1 METPP
6 PVNLNALKNILA
18 NAKAVMNKVEADKPI
33 VNANANSRAAMA
45 ESYNQN
51 YNQPIY
57 NETDEREPDYPSY
70 IPSVQPTQPRGYT
83 AEQVMASNLPPA
95 IKEAM
100 IRNPIP
106 QLSMANANNTFS
118 LEDVMDQPQQRQA
131 PAQQRKPLTENRV
144 QQDSDMVTL
153 SRSELKELINETLV
167 NFLKNNYEKN
177 LTETTIKRTINLLIK
192 EGKIGNTKKT
202 IQK

>member
-1 METPP
+1 MDTPP

-18 NAKAVMNKVEADKPI
+18 NAKAVMNKVEANNPI
-33 VNANANSRAAMA
+33 VNANVNTRAAMA

-57 NETDEREPDYPSY
+57 NEMDEREPEYTSYVPSA
-70 IPSVQPTQPRGYT
+70 QPTQPRGYT
-83 AEQVMASNLPPA
+83 TEQVMASNLPPA

-100 IRNPIP
+100 IKNPIP
-106 QLSMANANNTFS
+106 QLSMADANSTFS
-118 LEDVMDQPQQRQA
+118 LEDVMGQPQQKQA
-131 PAQQRKPLTENRV
+131 PAQQRKPLNENRV
-144 QQDSDMVTL
+144 QKDSDMVTI
-153 SRSELKELINETLV
+153 SRGELKELINETLI

-192 EGKIGNTKKT
+192 EGKLGNAKK
-202 IQK
+202 

>member
-1 METPP
+1 METPQ
-6 PVNLNALKNILA
+6 PVNLSALKNILA
-18 NAKAVMNKVEADKPI
+18 NAKAVMNKIEGDKPI
-33 VNANANSRAAMA
+33 INSNSREFVS
-45 ESYNQN
+45 ESYGQ
-51 YNQPIY
+51 NQPIY

-70 IPSVQPTQPRGYT
+70 VPSAQPTQPRGYT

-106 QLSMANANNTFS
+106 QLSMANANSTFS
-118 LEDVMDQPQQRQA
+118 LEDVMDTPQQRQA
-131 PAQQRKPLTENRV
+131 PVQQRRPLTENRV
-144 QQDSDMVTL
+144 QKDSDMVTI
-153 SRSELKELINETLV
+153 SRGELKELINETLV

-192 EGKIGNTKKT
+192 EGKLGTTKKT

>member
-1 METPP
+1 
-6 PVNLNALKNILA
+6 
-18 NAKAVMNKVEADKPI
+18 MNKVEADKPI

-45 ESYNQN
+45 ESYSQN

-57 NETDEREPDYPSY
+57 NEMDEREPDYPSY
-70 IPSVQPTQPRGYT
+70 TPAQPTQPRGYT

-100 IRNPIP
+100 IKNPIP
-106 QLSMANANNTFS
+106 QLSMANINNSFS
-118 LEDVMDQPQQRQA
+118 LDDVMEQPQQRQA
-131 PAQQRKPLTENRV
+131 PAQQRRPITENRV

-153 SRSELKELINETLV
+153 SRGELKELINETLV

-192 EGKIGNTKKT
+192 EGKLGNTKKT

>member
-6 PVNLNALKNILA
+6 PVNLNSLKNILA
-18 NAKAVMNKVEADKPI
+18 NAKAIMNKVEADKPI
-33 VNANANSRAAMA
+33 VNANADSRVAMA

-57 NETDEREPDYPSY
+57 SETDEREPDYPSY
-70 IPSVQPTQPRGYT
+70 TPTQSTQPRGYT

-100 IRNPIP
+100 IKNPIP
-106 QLSMANANNTFS
+106 QLSMANINNSFS
-118 LEDVMDQPQQRQA
+118 LDDVTDQPQQRQS
-131 PAQQRKPLTENRV
+131 PVQQRKSLTENRV
-144 QQDSDMVTL
+144 LQDSDMVTL
-153 SRSELKELINETLV
+153 SRGELKELINETLV

-192 EGKIGNTKKT
+192 EGKLGNAKKT
-202 IQK
+202 IQR

>member
-1 METPP
+1 MDTPQ

-33 VNANANSRAAMA
+33 VNVNANSRAAMA

-51 YNQPIY
+51 YNQPVY
-57 NETDEREPDYPSY
+57 NEIDEREPDYPTY
-70 IPSVQPTQPRGYT
+70 MPSAQPTQPRGYT
-83 AEQVMASNLPPA
+83 VEQVMASNLPPA
-95 IKEAM
+95 IKQAM
-100 IRNPIP
+100 IKNPIP
-106 QLSMANANNTFS
+106 QLSMANTSFS
-118 LEDVMDQPQQRQA
+118 LDDVIEQPQQRQV
-131 PAQQRKPLTENRV
+131 PVQQRKPLTENRV
-144 QQDSDMVTL
+144 QKDSDMVTI
-153 SRSELKELINETLV
+153 SRGELKELINETLV

-192 EGKIGNTKKT
+192 EGKIGTAKKT

>member
-45 ESYNQN
+45 ESYSQN

-57 NETDEREPDYPSY
+57 NEMDEREPDYPSY
-70 IPSVQPTQPRGYT
+70 SPSAQPTQPRGYT
-83 AEQVMASNLPPA
+83 TEQVMASNLPPA

-100 IRNPIP
+100 IKNPIP
-106 QLSMANANNTFS
+106 QLSMANASFS
-118 LEDVMDQPQQRQA
+118 LDDVMEQPQQRKA
-131 PAQQRKPLTENRV
+131 PVQQRRPLTENKV

-153 SRSELKELINETLV
+153 SRGELKELINETLV

-192 EGKIGNTKKT
+192 EGKLGNAKKT

>member
-33 VNANANSRAAMA
+33 VNANANSRAAMV
-45 ESYNQN
+45 ESYSQN

-57 NETDEREPDYPSY
+57 NEMDEREPEYPSY
-70 IPSVQPTQPRGYT
+70 TPSAQQTQPRGYT

-106 QLSMANANNTFS
+106 QLSMANTSFS
-118 LEDVMDQPQQRQA
+118 LDDVMEQPQQRQA
-131 PAQQRKPLTENRV
+131 PAQQRRPITENRV

-153 SRSELKELINETLV
+153 SRGELKELINETLV

-192 EGKIGNTKKT
+192 EGKLGNTKKT

>member
-33 VNANANSRAAMA
+33 VNANANSRAAMV
-45 ESYNQN
+45 ESYSQN

-57 NETDEREPDYPSY
+57 NEMDEREPEYPSY
-70 IPSVQPTQPRGYT
+70 TPSAQQTQPRGYT

-106 QLSMANANNTFS
+106 QLSMANASFS
-118 LEDVMDQPQQRQA
+118 LDDVMEQPQQRQA
-131 PAQQRKPLTENRV
+131 PAQQRRPITEKRV

-153 SRSELKELINETLV
+153 SRGELKELINETLV

-192 EGKIGNTKKT
+192 EGKLGNTKKT

>member
-33 VNANANSRAAMA
+33 VNANANSRAAMV
-45 ESYNQN
+45 ESYSQN

-57 NETDEREPDYPSY
+57 NEMDEREPEYPSY
-70 IPSVQPTQPRGYT
+70 TPSAQQTQPRGYT

-106 QLSMANANNTFS
+106 QLSMANASFS
-118 LEDVMDQPQQRQA
+118 LDDVMEQPQQRQA
-131 PAQQRKPLTENRV
+131 PAQQRRPITENRV

-153 SRSELKELINETLV
+153 SRGELKELINETLV

-192 EGKIGNTKKT
+192 EGKLGNTKKT

>member
-57 NETDEREPDYPSY
+57 NEMDEKEPEYSSY
-70 IPSVQPTQPRGYT
+70 IPSSQPTQPRGYT

-100 IRNPIP
+100 IKNPIP
-106 QLSMANANNTFS
+106 QLSMANASFS
-118 LEDVMDQPQQRQA
+118 LDDVMETPQQRQA
-131 PAQQRKPLTENRV
+131 PVQQRRPLTENRT
-144 QQDSDMVTL
+144 QKDSDLVTI
-153 SRSELKELINETLV
+153 SRGELKELINETLV

-192 EGKIGNTKKT
+192 EGKIVNTKKT

>member
-1 METPP
+1 MDTPP

-18 NAKAVMNKVEADKPI
+18 NAKAVMNKVEANNPI
-33 VNANANSRAAMA
+33 VNANVNTRAAMA

-57 NETDEREPDYPSY
+57 NEMDEREPEYTSYVPSA
-70 IPSVQPTQPRGYT
+70 QPTQPRGYT
-83 AEQVMASNLPPA
+83 TEQVMASNLPPA

-100 IRNPIP
+100 IKNPIP
-106 QLSMANANNTFS
+106 QLSMADANTTFS
-118 LEDVMDQPQQRQA
+118 LEDVMGQPQQKQA
-131 PAQQRKPLTENRV
+131 PAQQRKPLNENRV
-144 QQDSDMVTL
+144 QKDSDMVTI
-153 SRSELKELINETLV
+153 SRGELKELINETLI

-192 EGKIGNTKKT
+192 EGKLGNAKK
-202 IQK
+202 

>member
-6 PVNLNALKNILA
+6 PVDLNALKNILA
-18 NAKAVMNKVEADKPI
+18 NAKAVMNKLEADKPI
-33 VNANANSRAAMA
+33 VNANANSRAAMV

-57 NETDEREPDYPSY
+57 NEMDEREPEYPSY
-70 IPSVQPTQPRGYT
+70 TPSAQQTQPRGYT

-106 QLSMANANNTFS
+106 QLSMANASFS
-118 LEDVMDQPQQRQA
+118 LDDVMEQPQQRQA
-131 PAQQRKPLTENRV
+131 PAQQRRPITEKRV

-153 SRSELKELINETLV
+153 SRGELKELINETLV

-192 EGKIGNTKKT
+192 EGKLGNTKKT